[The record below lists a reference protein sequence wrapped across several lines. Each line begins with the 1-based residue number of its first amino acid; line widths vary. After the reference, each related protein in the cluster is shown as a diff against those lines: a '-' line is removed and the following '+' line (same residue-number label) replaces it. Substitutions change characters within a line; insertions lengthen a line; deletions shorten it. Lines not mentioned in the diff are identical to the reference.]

1 MNILRR
7 KWLMIRRTFLRSTAS
22 AIALRRGLHYGRAEA
37 RINP

>member
-7 KWLMIRRTFLRSTAS
+7 KWLMNRRTFLRGAAS
-22 AIALRRGLHYGRAEA
+22 AIALRPGLHYGRAEV